1 MTKSLNDL
9 KNLVAQF
16 VREREWEQF
25 HDPKNLSCAISIE
38 AAELMEIFRWIHSDK
53 SYEIVDEKN
62 TEVRHEIADV
72 FIATLA
78 FCVSA
83 KIDPEKAIFEKL
95 EEIKK
100 KYPVEKVKG
109 KSKKYTEY

>member
-1 MTKSLNDL
+1 MTKSLATL
-9 KNLVAQF
+9 KKLTEQF
-16 VREREWEQF
+16 IEERNWQQF

-38 AAELMEIFRWIHSDK
+38 AGELMEIFTWINSDK
-53 SYEIVDEKN
+53 SYDIVKEKN
-62 TEVRHEIADV
+62 KEVRHEIADI

-83 KIDPEKAIFEKL
+83 KIDPEQAILEKL

-109 KSKKYTEY
+109 RSNKYTEY